1 MNGQLRLSQRPAF
14 PSPML
19 GIVCLGVFVDEAYAL
34 LWIEGAPALMEC
46 NVWPELVAG
55 DLMCGIAA

>member
-46 NVWPELVAG
+46 NVWPDWWQG
-55 DLMCGIAA
+55 T